1 MVDRESSDIFVR
13 AFFFVVHLKKF
24 YTMKLLLEYPA
35 EILILLF
42 LIVTFLQ
49 SGIDKLTDW
58 KGNLGFIKGHFQSS
72 PLKNM
77 VPLLLGVI
85 LITEIAASILM
96 IYGGYLLIA
105 EGAKEIALYGV
116 ELSALTLIFLLIGQR
131 LAKDYAGAMT
141 LAVYFIITIT
151 GVTLLS

>member
-1 MVDRESSDIFVR
+1 MEILTK
-13 AFFFVVHLKKF
+13 H
-24 YTMKLLLEYPA
+24 PA

-58 KGNLGFIKGHFQSS
+58 KGNVSFIKDHFKGSL
-72 PLKNM
+72 LKNN
-77 VPLLLGVI
+77 VPLLLSIV
-85 LITEIAASILM
+85 LITELVASLFM
-96 IYGGYLLIA
+96 VYGIYELIS
-105 EGAKEIALYGV
+105 EGVTTFALYGI

-141 LAVYFIITIT
+141 LTVYFIVTIL
-151 GVTLLS
+151 GINLLT